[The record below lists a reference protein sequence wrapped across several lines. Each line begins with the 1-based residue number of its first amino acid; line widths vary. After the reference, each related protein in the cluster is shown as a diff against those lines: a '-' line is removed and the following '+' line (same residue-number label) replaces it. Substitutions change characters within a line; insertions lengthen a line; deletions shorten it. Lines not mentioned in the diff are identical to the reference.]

1 MTHVVSYAGGAAGVE
16 EVYRVEADV
25 DILAVQ
31 VHFNTKFAATHVIY
45 RVFLALACSDH
56 IENNYLEG

>member
-31 VHFNTKFAATHVIY
+31 VPFNTKFAATHDILSIAGS
-45 RVFLALACSDH
+45 RMF
-56 IENNYLEG
+56 

>member
-1 MTHVVSYAGGAAGVE
+1 MPNHVIMVVNICDTFAYAGGAAGVE

-31 VHFNTKFAATHVIY
+31 VLLTPILPLHM
-45 RVFLALACSDH
+45 
-56 IENNYLEG
+56 

>member
-1 MTHVVSYAGGAAGVE
+1 MPNQVIMTHVVSYAGGAAGVE

-31 VHFNTKFAATHVIY
+31 VPFNTKFAATHDIFSIAGS
-45 RVFLALACSDH
+45 RMF
-56 IENNYLEG
+56 